1 MGGRKNDSR
10 FSHVRELTYLLN
22 AVLAIIFS
30 SEVKL
35 ECPTPSRDDSIEI
48 EVVYEMAQTKK
59 KLDLGMHHG
68 GFTHVYIKKNISLPP
83 HNALGSR

>member
-59 KLDLGMHHG
+59 NWILECIMVDSPMYTL
-68 GFTHVYIKKNISLPP
+68 KKISHYL
-83 HNALGSR
+83 LTML